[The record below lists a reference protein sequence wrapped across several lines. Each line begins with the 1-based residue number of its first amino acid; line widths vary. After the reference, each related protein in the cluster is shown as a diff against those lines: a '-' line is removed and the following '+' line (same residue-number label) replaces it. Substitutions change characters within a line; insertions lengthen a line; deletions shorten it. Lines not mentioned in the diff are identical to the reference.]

1 MVAFVRLMLSLKN
14 TTKEKNSSY
23 NHITTK
29 ICNITAHWFFSL
41 SENNSV
47 LFLICIG
54 NRFLE
59 CIFNVGWK
67 CEELDEKETN
77 ISINLHCKKK
87 KEKKQNHFSVH
98 VPCLIFFLYL
108 AVTYHD
114 FLSRV
119 FTTDFSKFLHIR
131 WFKMNRL

>member
-1 MVAFVRLMLSLKN
+1 MVAFVPLMLSLKN

-23 NHITTK
+23 NHLTTK

-77 ISINLHCKKK
+77 ISINLHWKKK
-87 KEKKQNHFSVH
+87 KGKKAKSFLRSCAMFDFFS
-98 VPCLIFFLYL
+98 IFSGNLSWFFVSSLHNWFFEIL
-108 AVTYHD
+108 AYTV
-114 FLSRV
+114 V
-119 FTTDFSKFLHIR
+119 
-131 WFKMNRL
+131 